1 MNQSGVPE
9 QKVQLCIDQGN
20 SSVKAGIFSGDDL
33 LETFRFDKFT
43 RESLN
48 TIEIKYKI
56 GSVIISSVTSTE
68 EELKKLSDMIVRLLW
83 KRQLREGR

>member
-48 TIEIKYKI
+48 TIEI
-56 GSVIISSVTSTE
+56 ST
-68 EELKKLSDMIVRLLW
+68 KSDL
-83 KRQLREGR
+83 